1 MTLTLKAMTLAF
13 VSTFAI
19 SAFASTAPVYITIGT
34 DAVHSQEHSFGPG
47 LLEVERYN
55 GVSIVEIDEES
66 LPWLSEHMHENFNR
80 CGGYVLH
87 ESLNEAQEALNEIDG
102 LHVLAK
108 RSKLL
113 DYSINSQDLVKPLIN
128 QISGERIFSDIIK
141 LSSYKTRHYRS
152 PEGVEAAKWIKSN
165 WERIAASRS
174 DIHVELY
181 NHPKWEQPSVI
192 ATIEGESDEIV
203 IVGGHLDS
211 IAGFWG
217 GGSAKAP
224 GADDNASGIATIT
237 EVLKVLIDN
246 SYRPQKTIQFIGY
259 AAEEAGL
266 LGSKEIAAEYKKQ
279 GKNVVGVM
287 QLDMTGFK
295 GTKDLDIV
303 MMRDYTN
310 DTQNQF
316 IGALIDTY
324 LPEIKWGYD
333 KCGYACSDHASWH
346 GQGFAASMPF
356 EAKKNDMSPHIHS
369 GRDTV
374 ESIGNNANHAQKFA
388 KMALAYIVELDR

>member
-1 MTLTLKAMTLAF
+1 MTLSLKAMTLAL
-13 VSTFAI
+13 VSTI
-19 SAFASTAPVYITIGT
+19 SFSTFASTAPVYITIGT

-47 LLEVERYN
+47 LNEVERYN
-55 GVSIVEIDEES
+55 GVSIVEIDES
-66 LPWLSEHMHENFNR
+66 TLPWLSEHMHENFNR
-80 CGGYVLH
+80 CGGFVLH
-87 ESLNEAQEALNEIDG
+87 ESLDEAKDALNEIDG
-102 LHVLAK
+102 LHLLAK
-108 RSKLL
+108 RSQLL
-113 DYSINSQDLVKPLIN
+113 DYSINSQNLVKPLIN
-128 QISGERIFSDIIK
+128 QISGERIFADIIK
-141 LSSYKTRHYRS
+141 LSSFKNRHYRS
-152 PEGVEAAKWIKSN
+152 PEGVEAAKWIKAN
-165 WERIAASRS
+165 WEKLTAARS

-181 NHPKWEQPSVI
+181 NHAKWEQPSVI

-217 GGSAKAP
+217 GASAKAP

-237 EVLKVLIDN
+237 EVLKVLVDN
-246 SYRPQKTIQFIGY
+246 SYKPQKTIQFIGY

-266 LGSKEIAAEYKKQ
+266 LGSKEIAAQYRAE
-279 GKNVVGVM
+279 GKTVVGVM
-287 QLDMTGFK
+287 QLDMTGYK

-310 DTQNQF
+310 DNQNQF

-356 EAKKNDMSPHIHS
+356 EARKNDMSPSIHS
-369 GRDTV
+369 ARDTV

>member
-1 MTLTLKAMTLAF
+1 MTLSLKRMTLAF

-47 LLEVERYN
+47 LIEVERYN

-113 DYSINSQDLVKPLIN
+113 EYSINSQDLVKPLIN
-128 QISGERIFSDIIK
+128 QVSGERIFSDIIK
-141 LSSYKTRHYRS
+141 LSGYKTRHYRS

-224 GADDNASGIATIT
+224 GADDNASGIATMT

-246 SYRPQKTIQFIGY
+246 SYKPQKTIQFIGY